1 MLWIRQKILKIV
13 KPYLEREDE
22 LIKNRVNCTEHNQM
36 LAHIR
41 EKMHHTEEVIDFA
54 ECDFGDAEIEL
65 IRAREELG
73 EIKVSK

>member
-1 MLWIRQKILKIV
+1 
-13 KPYLEREDE
+13 
-22 LIKNRVNCTEHNQM
+22 M

-73 EIKVSK
+73 EIKVSKYINDRTNISFTLNRYQ